1 MIELED
7 GYSDAA
13 FWGERDNAGV
23 FKGKVVVPKLS
34 ARIEEEGEFASFW
47 VEGAQV
53 TAFVLVAAGAGQCQI
68 DGPGL
73 TTVLPGYHV
82 VNLVGV
88 ESDPGW
94 Q

>member
-13 FWGERDNAGV
+13 FWGERDNAGAV
-23 FKGKVVVPKLS
+23 EGKVVVPTLG
-34 ARIEEEGEFASFW
+34 ARIEEEGKIADFW

-53 TAFVLVAAGAGQCQI
+53 TALVLVAASAGQRQI
-68 DGPGL
+68 DSYSL
-73 TTVLPGYHV
+73 AAVLSGYHV

>member
-7 GYSDAA
+7 SHGDTA
-13 FWGERDNAGV
+13 FWGKRDNAGAV
-23 FKGKVVVPKLS
+23 EGKVVVPTLC
-34 ARIEEEGEFASFW
+34 ARIEEEGEFTGFW

-53 TAFVLVAAGAGQCQI
+53 TALVLVAASAGQRQI
-68 DGPGL
+68 DGPSL
-73 TTVLPGYHV
+73 AAMLSGYHV